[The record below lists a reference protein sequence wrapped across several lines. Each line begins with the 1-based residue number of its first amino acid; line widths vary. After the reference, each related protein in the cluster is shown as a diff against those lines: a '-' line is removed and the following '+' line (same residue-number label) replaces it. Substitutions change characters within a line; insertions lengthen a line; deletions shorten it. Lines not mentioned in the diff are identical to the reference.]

1 MNQSAM
7 VTTKTVSVDGWN
19 LLVGDDDEPMV
30 LDEELARRLG
40 YARPRKVRDLI
51 RRLFNDSDVRPTVG
65 RTVVGVAERTV
76 VTYHLTE
83 AQALKVIA
91 KSDTAV
97 ADAILDEVIDVFI
110 KARKGLLLPRAQP
123 LSLDIAHGP
132 RVGDV
137 PNVREDLSALCA
149 MTARA
154 SGHSLRRIH
163 GFLRRTYRVPGIHH
177 IALVLYPAVKQTLEA
192 IGLGRLHLA
201 RALPAAPVDKRQLAL
216 WKVN

>member
-1 MNQSAM
+1 MMQALVKVGGFNL
-7 VTTKTVSVDGWN
+7 SVDGE
-19 LLVGDDDEPMV
+19 EPRA
-30 LDEELARRLG
+30 LDLEIAQCAG
-40 YARPRKVRDLI
+40 VARPR
-51 RRLFNDSDVRPTVG
+51 DVRTVIDRNWEELSAHGEIRVCGYQPQTSEGG
-65 RTVVGVAERTV
+65 RPGRE
-76 VTYHLTE
+76 YWLNE
-83 AQALKVIA
+83 DQ
-91 KSDTAV
+91 AV
-97 ADAILDEVIDVFI
+97 ALVALMRTP
-110 KARKGLLLPRAQP
+110 KARELRIALVKCFRAYRDGLLPRAQP

-201 RALPAAPVDKRQLAL
+201 RALSAPVDKRQLAL